1 MLLRR
6 KETDVRNVK
15 KGSTDLTQGNSV
27 RLILNYA
34 LPILL
39 GQVFQNLYNSVD
51 SIVAG
56 NFAGTT
62 ALAAVTSCSDISNL
76 LVGFFTGLST
86 GAGVLFARFYGA
98 KNWEKLH
105 DSIHTTLTF
114 SVILGAAM
122 ALAGIL
128 LTPFLLTVVD
138 CPADVW
144 GEAELYLRIY
154 LVGILFTSIYNV
166 ASGVLRAVGNSRDPF
181 LYLVAASCTNIALD
195 LLLVGGLRMGV
206 AGAAIATIISQ
217 LLSVFLVFWNMLRTE
232 DVYRL
237 VLRDLRRM
245 DRSLLLEVLDLGLP
259 AAVQTCLVSVSN
271 LFVQRYVNQFG
282 SLAMAGI
289 GAAKKVDKY
298 VGLISNSIGLSATTF
313 VSQNLGAQRRDRA
326 FRGVRICLV
335 MSGVAV
341 AALGIPTYCFAPAV
355 LRIFTPSQEAI
366 AFGTAMVRVMM
377 PLYYF
382 QALMQIFS
390 NAVRGFGKS
399 RVVMVLSLLGLV
411 VGRQIFLFFSMR
423 LHYSVNNIY
432 YAYPVGWG
440 LAAVLCIIYYVF
452 TIKRSNASGQFAEG

>member
-313 VSQNLGAQRRDRA
+313 VSQNLGAGNVDRA
-326 FRGVRICLV
+326 KKGSLFGVLSAMAAAELIGVIMYIFIPQLLKLFISDPEAISYGITHARIDTLFYCMLALAHCAAGILRGCGKSTVPMVV
-335 MSGVAV
+335 M
-341 AALGIPTYCFAPAV
+341 LGCWCV
-355 LRIFTPSQEAI
+355 LRS
-366 AFGTAMVRVMM
+366 
-377 PLYYF
+377 
-382 QALMQIFS
+382 
-390 NAVRGFGKS
+390 
-399 RVVMVLSLLGLV
+399 
-411 VGRQIFLFFSMR
+411 
-423 LHYSVNNIY
+423 IY
-432 YAYPVGWG
+432 VTVILRFIHEFRMISWAYPLTWTVSCILFVIYLFRLNWDK
-440 LAAVLCIIYYVF
+440 AAEKL
-452 TIKRSNASGQFAEG
+452 